1 MIIHNMRYWA
11 LADPVEVSV
20 NEDYNEYITFI
31 VKNKKGEDMEMA
43 VVEEFEVDRKN
54 YCAAALV
61 EGEYINED
69 ELYIYRITADGDD
82 FKAEMITDAREYDLV
97 VKAYTEMEMKDR
109 Y

>member
-1 MIIHNMRYWA
+1 M
-11 LADPVEVSV
+11 
-20 NEDYNEYITFI
+20 NEDYSEYITFT
-31 VKNKKGEDMEMA
+31 VKNKKGEHLEMA

-61 EGEYINED
+61 EGEFINED
-69 ELYIYRITADGDD
+69 ELYIYRIIPTEDD
-82 FKAEMITDAREYDLV
+82 FEAEMITDAKEYDAV